1 MENLLKGIVE
11 FRNNDFIE
19 HRDLFNKISEKQD
32 PHTLFIGCSDS
43 RLVPNLITKTLPGE
57 IFVVRNVANIVPIYT
72 NAGSYFGVTSAIEYA
87 VNILNVENIVVCGH
101 SNCGG
106 CAALYKPDEALA
118 KIPHTR
124 KWIELAH
131 PVRDKVLK
139 LLPDKDD
146 YAAREWLTEQMN
158 VVEQLEHLLTYPLIK
173 ERYFEGTLNL
183 IGWHYI
189 IETGEIFGYDHE
201 KGFFEAIN

>member
-11 FRNNDFIE
+11 FRQKDFEE
-19 HRDLFNKISEKQD
+19 HKELFGKISEGQE

-57 IFVVRNVANIVPIYT
+57 IFVVRNVANIVPVYT
-72 NAGSYFGVTSAIEYA
+72 TAGNYAGITSAIEFA
-87 VNILNVENIVVCGH
+87 VNKLNVENVVVCGH

-106 CAALYKPDEALA
+106 CAALFQPEEYLRDL
-118 KIPHTR
+118 PHTR
-124 KWIELAH
+124 KWLELAH

-139 LLPDKDD
+139 LLPDPKDIV
-146 YAAREWLTEQMN
+146 AREWLTEQMN
-158 VVEQLEHLLTYPLIK
+158 IVEQLEHLLTYPFIREK
-173 ERYFEGTLNL
+173 YFNGLLKL

-189 IETGEIFGYDHE
+189 IETGEIFNYNQNNGY
-201 KGFFEAIN
+201 FELIN